1 MRVAQRVAASELD
14 VGTVGE
20 LTAVIDLGADK
31 RNFRHYPSARRSAAF
46 RASPRRRYPA
56 SELSLRVEQKKIG
69 NLRVGLRVAY
79 DVHGTRVGHGTVLV
93 ALRYR
98 CRGAC
103 GCMIMR
109 SALRLALCSF
119 CGSLG
124 ARDLCRKLW
133 MFWVPDS
140 HPRQWALTCKRML
153 CRVAS
158 THVRRASAKKHS
170 RPSDVEKKC
179 DLHLGYLGR
188 VDCRARRGARST

>member
-56 SELSLRVEQKKIG
+56 SELSLRVEQKKFG

-133 MFWVPDS
+133 MFWVPSS
-140 HPRQWALTCKRML
+140 HPNRLALSCERMM
-153 CRVAS
+153 CRVAR
-158 THVRRASAKKHS
+158 TRTRRASGKKHS
-170 RPSDVEKKC
+170 R
-179 DLHLGYLGR
+179 LHRAVSLRGPQRHGY
-188 VDCRARRGARST
+188 V